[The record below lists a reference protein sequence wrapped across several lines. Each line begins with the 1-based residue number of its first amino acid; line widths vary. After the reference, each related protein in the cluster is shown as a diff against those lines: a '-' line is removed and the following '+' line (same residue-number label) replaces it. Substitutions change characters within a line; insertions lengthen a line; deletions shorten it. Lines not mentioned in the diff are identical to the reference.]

1 MSEEIQNLKQ
11 QLKSLKAEKEDAFL
25 QLQDKSEIIEE
36 LELEIEDFTLN
47 VEQNMIKICDH
58 EEIMNQEIIN
68 IESNLQLKYKMLKNG
83 SQQEI
88 DSLFDQM
95 KTQYEA
101 QYDLKE

>member
-1 MSEEIQNLKQ
+1 MKQ

-25 QLQDKSEIIEE
+25 QIQDKSEIIEE